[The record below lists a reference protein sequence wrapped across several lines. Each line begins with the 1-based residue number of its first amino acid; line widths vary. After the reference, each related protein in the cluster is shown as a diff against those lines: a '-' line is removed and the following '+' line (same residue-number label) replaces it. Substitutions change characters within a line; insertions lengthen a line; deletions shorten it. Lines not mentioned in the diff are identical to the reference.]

1 MTLGEKLKSYRV
13 RKGLSQ
19 EKVAEF
25 LGVSRQAVTK
35 WENDQT
41 RPASGNLLAL
51 ASLYG
56 VSLDELVDGASQ
68 EGEAKRI
75 RRSNL
80 TLLAIICQ
88 AAALNVCIQP
98 AVPEAGVQVGAI
110 FLIIKFAILLA
121 CSIWMMLNLRYEKDP
136 VQRQKNARIE
146 LAYCIVQ
153 VAVAITAYRSEF
165 LFLGALVL
173 IGVGLTYIFIIN
185 PRYMARTLV
194 RQKSIR
200 SAE

>member
-1 MTLGEKLKSYRV
+1 MTFGEKLKSYRV

-35 WENDQT
+35 WESDQSM
-41 RPASGNLLAL
+41 PASGNLLAL
-51 ASLYG
+51 SSLYG
-56 VSLDELVDGASQ
+56 VSLDELADGVSQ
-68 EGEAKRI
+68 EGKEKRI

-88 AAALNVCIQP
+88 ATALNICIQP
-98 AVPEAGVQVGAI
+98 TVPEAGVQVMTV
-110 FLIIKFAILLA
+110 FLIIRFVVLLA
-121 CSIWMMLNLRYEKDP
+121 CSVWMMLNLRYEKNP
-136 VQRQKNARIE
+136 VQRRKNARIE

-153 VAVAITAYRSEF
+153 AAVAITAYRSGF
-165 LFLGALVL
+165 LFLGALAL
-173 IGVGLTYIFIIN
+173 IGVALIYIFVVN

-194 RQKSIR
+194 RQKSR
-200 SAE
+200 S